1 MTAGNKEEVFVA
13 FKEENIK
20 LLKANSKLKRYT
32 QVLEEEIKAICC
44 FTQSGTTALL
54 TSRERPRVPIIG
66 LTVLPATARRLN
78 PEGVGNL
85 MRFEKLAQPNFSARR
100 PPMICVVMYP

>member
-1 MTAGNKEEVFVA
+1 VKISEQAEQLLKMTAGNKEEVFVA

-44 FTQSGTTALL
+44 VDQCDSHK
-54 TSRERPRVPIIG
+54 SWIERV
-66 LTVLPATARRLN
+66 T
-78 PEGVGNL
+78 
-85 MRFEKLAQPNFSARR
+85 K
-100 PPMICVVMYP
+100 